1 MTFSQ
6 LQYLLEIHRAGSVT
20 QAAKNLFVT
29 QSSVSI
35 ALSALEKELGFP
47 IFIRS
52 KKGLTPTPRGA
63 AIIEHA
69 THICESHQLMLT
81 TDEQSCTNLRISGN
95 AFPPSQKA
103 FIRLVKENRDRRDIY
118 FSFTSGE
125 GSLEK
130 LKNFN
135 QELGISMT
143 LAPHYLSKIQTIES
157 FGLESRLMATL
168 PGCIRLGKGHRL
180 YEADHVTLED
190 LKNDLLLDTPSR
202 SVSNSLLTAGIL
214 RIQPEHRISSMHHGV
229 RKQLIQEGLAYEI
242 NYYLPNQLDPNHRY
256 FPLEG
261 LSFKIHA
268 ITNPQLPHHTERER
282 FLALLKD
289 EIQLAGLSVPTP

>member
-1 MTFSQ
+1 MTFPQ
-6 LQYLLEIHRAGSVT
+6 LQYLLEIHRTGSVT

-69 THICESHQLMLT
+69 THICESHRLMLT

-95 AFPPSQKA
+95 AFPPSQAA

-125 GSLEK
+125 GSFEK
-130 LKNFN
+130 IKNFN

-143 LAPHYLSKIQTIES
+143 LSPHYLSKLQTIER
-157 FGLESRLMATL
+157 FGLESQLLTTL

-180 YEADHVTLED
+180 FDAEHVTLED
-190 LKNDLLLDTPSR
+190 LKNDLLLDTPTA
-202 SVSNSLLTAGIL
+202 SVSNSLLTAGVL
-214 RIQPEHRISSMHHGV
+214 RILPQHRIASMHHGV
-229 RKQLIQEGLAYEI
+229 RKQLIREGLAYEI
-242 NYYLPNQLDPNHRY
+242 KYYLPGLGDPEHRY

-261 LSFKIHA
+261 LNFKIHA
-268 ITNPQLPHHTERER
+268 ITNPQRPPIPELDR
-282 FLALLKD
+282 FFALLEE
-289 EIQLAGLSVPTP
+289 EIRLAGA

>member
-1 MTFSQ
+1 MTFPQ
-6 LQYLLEIHRAGSVT
+6 LQYLLEIHRTGSVT

-35 ALSALEKELGFP
+35 ALNTLEKELGFP

-63 AIIEHA
+63 AVIEHA
-69 THICESHQLMLT
+69 THICESHRLMT
-81 TDEQSCTNLRISGN
+81 APEEQKHTNLRISGN
-95 AFPPSQKA
+95 AFPPSQAA

-125 GSLEK
+125 GSFEK
-130 LKNFN
+130 IKNFN

-143 LAPHYLSKIQTIES
+143 LSPHYLSKLQTIER
-157 FGLESRLMATL
+157 FGLESQLLTTL

-180 YEADHVTLED
+180 FDAEHVTLED
-190 LKNDLLLDTPSR
+190 LKNDLLLDTPTA
-202 SVSNSLLTAGIL
+202 SVSNSLLTAGVPRIL
-214 RIQPEHRISSMHHGV
+214 PQHRIASMHHGV
-229 RKQLIQEGLAYEI
+229 RKQLIREGLAYEI
-242 NYYLPNQLDPNHRY
+242 NYHLPGLSDPEHRY

-261 LSFKIHA
+261 LNFKIHA
-268 ITNPQLPHHTERER
+268 ITNPQRPPIPELDR
-282 FLALLKD
+282 FLELLR
-289 EIQLAGLSVPTP
+289 EELRQAGV

>member
-1 MTFSQ
+1 MTFPQ
-6 LQYLLEIHRAGSVT
+6 LQYLLEIHRTGSVT

-69 THICESHQLMLT
+69 THICESHRLMLT

-95 AFPPSQKA
+95 AFPPSQAA

-125 GSLEK
+125 GSFEK
-130 LKNFN
+130 IKNFN

-143 LAPHYLSKIQTIES
+143 LSPHYLSKLQTIER
-157 FGLESRLMATL
+157 FGLESQLLTTL

-180 YEADHVTLED
+180 FDAEHVTLED
-190 LKNDLLLDTPSR
+190 LKNDLLLDTPTA
-202 SVSNSLLTAGIL
+202 SVSNSLLTAGVL
-214 RIQPEHRISSMHHGV
+214 RILPQHRIASMHYGV
-229 RKQLIQEGLAYEI
+229 RKQLIREGLAYEI
-242 NYYLPNQLDPNHRY
+242 NYYLPGLSDPEHRY

-261 LSFKIHA
+261 LNFKIHA
-268 ITNPQLPHHTERER
+268 ITNPQRPPIPELDR
-282 FLALLKD
+282 FFALLEE
-289 EIQLAGLSVPTP
+289 EIRLAGA

>member
-1 MTFSQ
+1 MTFPQ
-6 LQYLLEIHRAGSVT
+6 LQYLLEIHRTGSVT

-69 THICESHQLMLT
+69 THICESHRLMLT

-95 AFPPSQKA
+95 AFPPSQAA

-118 FSFTSGE
+118 FSFTSGD
-125 GSLEK
+125 GSFEK
-130 LKNFN
+130 IKNFN

-143 LAPHYLSKIQTIES
+143 LSPHYLSKLQTIER
-157 FGLESRLMATL
+157 FGLESQLLTTL

-180 YEADHVTLED
+180 FEAEHVTLED
-190 LKNDLLLDTPSR
+190 LKNDLLLDTPTA
-202 SVSNSLLTAGIL
+202 SVSNSLLTAGVL
-214 RIQPEHRISSMHHGV
+214 RILPQHRIASMHHGV
-229 RKQLIQEGLAYEI
+229 RKQLIREGLAYEI
-242 NYYLPNQLDPNHRY
+242 NYYLPGLGDPEHRY

-261 LSFKIHA
+261 LNFKIHA
-268 ITNPQLPHHTERER
+268 ITNPQRPPIPELDR
-282 FLALLKD
+282 FFALLEE
-289 EIQLAGLSVPTP
+289 EIRLAGA

>member
-1 MTFSQ
+1 MTFPQ
-6 LQYLLEIHRAGSVT
+6 LQYLLEIHRTGSVT

-63 AIIEHA
+63 TIIEHA

-95 AFPPSQKA
+95 AFPPSQAA

-125 GSLEK
+125 GSFEK
-130 LKNFN
+130 IKNFN

-143 LAPHYLSKIQTIES
+143 LSPHYLSKLQTIES
-157 FGLESRLMATL
+157 FGLESRLLATL

-180 YEADHVTLED
+180 FESEHVTLED
-190 LKNDLLLDTPSR
+190 LKNDLLLDTPTA
-202 SVSNSLLTAGIL
+202 SVSNSLLTAGVL
-214 RIQPEHRISSMHHGV
+214 RILPQHRIASMHYGV
-229 RKQLIQEGLAYEI
+229 RKQLIREGLAYEI
-242 NYYLPNQLDPNHRY
+242 NYCLPGLSDPEHRY

-261 LSFKIHA
+261 LNFKIHA
-268 ITNPQLPHHTERER
+268 ITNPQRPPIPELDR
-282 FLALLKD
+282 FLVLLD
-289 EIQLAGLSVPTP
+289 EEIRLAGA

>member
-1 MTFSQ
+1 MTFPQ
-6 LQYLLEIHRAGSVT
+6 LQYLLEIHRTGSVT

-69 THICESHQLMLT
+69 THICESHRLMT
-81 TDEQSCTNLRISGN
+81 APEEQSCTNLRISGN

-103 FIRLVKENRDRRDIY
+103 FIRLVKENRHRRDIH

-125 GSLEK
+125 SSFEK
-130 LKNFN
+130 IKNFN
-135 QELGISMT
+135 QEVGISMT
-143 LAPHYLSKIQTIES
+143 IAPHYLSKLQTVEKL
-157 FGLESRLMATL
+157 GLESRLLVTL

-180 YEADHVTLED
+180 FDAERVTLED

-202 SVSNSLLTAGIL
+202 SVSNALLTAGVV

-229 RKQLIQEGLAYEI
+229 RRDLLREGLAYEI
-242 NYYLPNQLDPNHRY
+242 NYLLPGLREPEHRY
-256 FPLEG
+256 FPIEG

-268 ITNPQLPHHTERER
+268 VTNPLRPAIPELER
-282 FLALLKD
+282 FLCFLEE
-289 EIQLAGLSVPTP
+289 EIKRVL

>member
-1 MTFSQ
+1 MTFPQ
-6 LQYLLEIHRAGSVT
+6 LQYLLEIHRTGSVT

-35 ALSALEKELGFP
+35 ALNTLEKELGFP
-47 IFIRS
+47 IFVRS

-63 AIIEHA
+63 AVIEHA
-69 THICESHQLMLT
+69 THICESHRLMT
-81 TDEQSCTNLRISGN
+81 APEEQSCTNLRINGN

-103 FIRLVKENRDRRDIY
+103 FIRLVKENRDRRDIF
-118 FSFTSGE
+118 FSFNTGE
-125 GSLEK
+125 GSFDK

-143 LAPHYLSKIQTIES
+143 LSPHYLSKLQTIES
-157 FGLESRLMATL
+157 FGLESRLLATL

-180 YEADHVTLED
+180 FEADHVTLED
-190 LKNDLLLDTPSR
+190 LKNDLLLDTPNR
-202 SVSNSLLTAGIL
+202 SVSNSLLTAGIV

-229 RKQLIQEGLAYEI
+229 RKQLLQEGLAYEI
-242 NYYLPNQLDPNHRY
+242 NYYLPNQLDPDHRY

-261 LSFKIHA
+261 LSFKIHT
-268 ITNPQLPHHTERER
+268 ITNPLLPALPELDR
-282 FLALLKD
+282 FLALLEE
-289 EIQLAGLSVPTP
+289 EIHFAGL